1 MVTESMPGT
10 RPTMDLRRPL
20 RWTGEPRRRPT
31 ILPTPTGPR
40 TQAPPR
46 VKPPTRSPGS
56 STNKSRLPPIRSLR
70 SKKCESYQKNE
81 TSQWKKN
88 NGIEQLFI
96 STSCL
101 REDSTMEKKFE
112 LSRRRAIRKLM
123 LLQLIQFGGLVGLNQ
138 PRGSRPRSQSETNT
152 II

>member
-1 MVTESMPGT
+1 MVTESTPGT
-10 RPTMDLRRPL
+10 RPTMDPRRPL

-70 SKKCESYQKNE
+70 SKKCESYRKTKLVNG
-81 TSQWKKN
+81 KN

-112 LSRRRAIRKLM
+112 LSRRRAIRKLK

-138 PRGSRPRSQSETNT
+138 PRGSRPQSQSETNT